1 MFSASAWRLSTYYGA
16 QFAAVGV
23 FVAYWPVYLQHR
35 GLTAAEIG
43 LLLSA
48 GLWAKVVANPLLAQ
62 WADRR
67 GLRRQPMTAL
77 ALAVLVG
84 YVLFPLADGFVQ
96 MLLLA
101 VFCTVAF
108 SAIMPLGESAAL
120 SEAQVHKLDYGR
132 LRLWG
137 SITFIATTWAGGFYL
152 ADFGAGAI
160 LWAVLA
166 LMALVVMACT
176 LMPTRVAS
184 SEPAAAGPPLLLLLK
199 QPVFLLFMLAVSC
212 LQASHAVLYGF
223 GTLHWRASGI
233 ADGMIGFLWAEGVIA
248 EIVLFFAGA
257 VLLRRLGIPG
267 LLMLGAAAGLIRW
280 TAYAVSDALWL
291 ALTLQ
296 GLHAFTF
303 GATHLGAMHFITRAV
318 PPAWSASAQSLYTA
332 VSGGLITGLATGLA
346 GPLYAAVGGQAFF
359 MGSLLSA
366 IGLVLAM
373 ALARCWDGG
382 RLDRTTG
389 ERQE

>member
-1 MFSASAWRLSTYYGA
+1 MFSASAWRLSIYYGA
-16 QFAAVGV
+16 LFAAVGV

-43 LLLSA
+43 LVLSA
-48 GLWAKVVANPLLAQ
+48 GLWAKVVVNPLLAQ

-67 GLRRQPMTAL
+67 GLRRQPMVT
-77 ALAVLVG
+77 LAVSVLAG
-84 YVLFPLADGFVQ
+84 YLLFPLVDGFAQ
-96 MLLLA
+96 ILLLS

-120 SEAQVHKLDYGR
+120 AQTQAHKLDYGR

-137 SITFIATTWAGGFYL
+137 SITFIATTWLGGFYL
-152 ADFGAGAI
+152 AQFGAGAV
-160 LWAVLA
+160 LLGAVVLV
-166 LMALVVMACT
+166 ALVVGACA
-176 LMPTRVAS
+176 LMPMRVAGTEAS
-184 SEPAAAGPPLLLLLK
+184 AGGSPLLRLLR
-199 QPVFLLFMLAVSC
+199 QPVFLLFMLCVSC

-248 EIVLFFAGA
+248 EIVLFFAGTA
-257 VLLRRLGIPG
+257 LLRRFGIPG

-280 TAYAVSDALWL
+280 TAYAMSDELWL
-291 ALTLQ
+291 LLALQ

-303 GATHLGAMHFITRAV
+303 GATHLGAMHFIARAV
-318 PPAWSASAQSLYTA
+318 PPDWSASAQSLYTA
-332 VSGGLITGLATGLA
+332 VSGGLITGLATALA
-346 GPLYAAVGGQAFF
+346 GPLYAAVGGGAFF

-366 IGLVLAM
+366 VGLFLAY
-373 ALARCWDGG
+373 LLTRRWSGG
-382 RLDRTTG
+382 RLEAAGKEARG
-389 ERQE
+389 